1 MSSPSERDV
10 PMPDAGISP
19 ASSAAPDDSDDRAS
33 YRQIFKATS
42 IIGGAQVVSIV
53 IGVAR
58 TKVFA
63 LLLGPAG
70 VGLLG
75 LLNAL
80 LSAAGIVAQMGMGA
94 VGTRQIAEAHASG
107 DRARIALARRALMV
121 ATLCLSVIGGGT
133 VWLLRE
139 PLATYALR
147 DAGLAT
153 AVGWIGL
160 GVALSVAAVAQAAL
174 IQGMR
179 RMWELAL
186 LQIGGAL
193 LLTIVG
199 LPVVLLLG
207 VAAVPFYVILM
218 PLSAFVLGHVFVAR
232 LEKLPP
238 VTATLPELAAQW
250 RVFIAFGLPMMGAA
264 VVGTLTTLWIQA
276 HIKAQLGIDALG
288 LFVAANTIAMQ
299 YAGLVLTAMAGDYFP
314 RLSGVI
320 NDKEAARRLV
330 NQQTEVALLLAG
342 PIILVMFAAAPLVI
356 SLLYSDAFTPAADVL
371 RWQTAGTLLKIV
383 TWPMGFILLAEG
395 AGRVFFVTEVSTVL
409 VMAVATAFAV
419 DHYGLAGAGIGY
431 FVSYVFY
438 LPMMFIFAAPRIGL
452 RWSGPV
458 LRTLAIITAGLAAML
473 WPILAPSTLS
483 LAFGAAVAGAATI
496 TLAVLAA
503 RVFDLTRL
511 LRRFRGATS

>member
-1 MSSPSERDV
+1 MSSPSEGGASMPGADV
-10 PMPDAGISP
+10 AP
-19 ASSAAPDDSDDRAS
+19 ASAPADTEERAS

-70 VGLLG
+70 IGLLG

-80 LSAAGIVAQMGMGA
+80 LSAAGMVAQMGMGA
-94 VGTRQIAEAHASG
+94 VGTRQIAEAHATG
-107 DRARIALARRALMV
+107 DQARIALARRALMV
-121 ATLCLSVIGGGT
+121 ATLFLSVVGGGA

-186 LQIGGAL
+186 LQIGGAV
-193 LLTIVG
+193 LLTVVG
-199 LPVVLLLG
+199 LPVVWLFG
-207 VAAVPFYVILM
+207 AAAVPFYVILM
-218 PLSAFVLGHVFVAR
+218 PLSGFVLGHVFVAR
-232 LEKLPP
+232 LGKLPP

-250 RVFIAFGLPMMGAA
+250 RIFIAFGLPMMGAA
-264 VVGTLTTLWIQA
+264 VVGTLTTLWIQG
-276 HIKAQLGIDALG
+276 HIKAELGIEALG

-320 NDKEAARRLV
+320 KDKDAARQLV

-342 PIILVMFAAAPLVI
+342 PVILGMFALAPVVI
-356 SLLYSDAFTPAADVL
+356 SLLYSSAFAPAAGVL
-371 RWQTAGTLLKIV
+371 RWQTAGTLIKVV

-395 AGRVFFVTEVSTVL
+395 AGRVFFATEVSTVL
-409 VMAVATAFAV
+409 VMAIATALAV
-419 DHYGLAGAGIGY
+419 DHYGIAGAGIGY
-431 FVSYVFY
+431 FVAYVFY
-438 LPMMFIFAAPRIGL
+438 LPLMFIFAAPRIGL

-458 LRTLAIITAGLAAML
+458 LRALAIITVGLAAMM
-473 WPILAPSTLS
+473 WPVLAPSTLS
-483 LAFGAAVAGAATI
+483 LVFGAVVAGTATI
-496 TLAVLAA
+496 ILAILAA
-503 RVFDLTRL
+503 RALDLARL
-511 LRRFRGATS
+511 LQRFRGAKS

>member
-1 MSSPSERDV
+1 MS
-10 PMPDAGISP
+10 DAGVAVTS
-19 ASSAAPDDSDDRAS
+19 SSASADSEERAS

-42 IIGGAQVVSIV
+42 IIGGAQVISIV

-80 LSAAGIVAQMGMGA
+80 LSAAGMMAQMGLGA

-107 DRARIALARRALMV
+107 DQARVALARRALIM
-121 ATLCLSVIGGGT
+121 ATLFLSVVGGGAI
-133 VWLLRE
+133 WLLRE

-147 DAGLAT
+147 DAGLVR

-186 LQIGGAL
+186 LQIGGAVL
-193 LLTIVG
+193 LSIVG
-199 LPVVLLLG
+199 LPLVWLFG
-207 VAAVPFYVILM
+207 EAAVPFYVILM
-218 PLSAFVLGHVFVAR
+218 PLSGFVLGHVFVAR
-232 LEKLPP
+232 LGKLPP
-238 VTATLPELAAQW
+238 VTAALPELAAQW
-250 RVFIAFGLPMMGAA
+250 RIFVAMGLPMMGAA
-264 VVGTLTTLWIQA
+264 VVGTVTTLWIQT
-276 HIKAQLGIDALG
+276 HIKAQLGIESLG

-320 NDKEAARRLV
+320 KDKEAARRLV

-342 PIILVMFAAAPLVI
+342 PVILGMFALAPLVI
-356 SLLYSDAFTPAADVL
+356 SLLYSDAFAPAAEVL
-371 RWQTAGTLLKIV
+371 RWQTAGTLLKVV

-395 AGRVFFVTEVSTVL
+395 AGRVFFATEVSTVV
-409 VMAVATAFAV
+409 VMAVATEVAV
-419 DHYGLAGAGIGY
+419 DQYGLAGAGMGY
-431 FVSYVFY
+431 FAAYAFY
-438 LPMMFIFAAPRIGL
+438 LPLMFMFAAPRIGL

-458 LRTLAIITAGLAAML
+458 LRALAIIMAGLATML
-473 WPILAPSTLS
+473 WPVLAPSTLS
-483 LAFGAAVAGAATI
+483 LVCGAVVAGAAAI
-496 TLAVLAA
+496 VLSLYAA
-503 RVFDLTRL
+503 RALDLARL
-511 LRRFRGATS
+511 LRRSSGAKS